1 MLHCENALLEDRG
14 NQLRREIEN
23 METLTRQQAAIQ
35 MRVHLHDAL
44 GQQMA
49 VLLKML
55 RGQAIITDM
64 KVMRLHLKNLILLT
78 LRKKHSQRSVHLTW
92 IK

>member
-1 MLHCENALLEDRG
+1 MIG
-14 NQLRREIEN
+14 SGQLSEEQKNIAPQAEATVTLAN
-23 METLTRQQAAIQ
+23 FPKVSATAGSDYTLTLS
-35 MRVHLHDAL
+35 VT
-44 GQQMA
+44 
-49 VLLKML
+49 LKED
-55 RGQAIITDM
+55 AIITDM